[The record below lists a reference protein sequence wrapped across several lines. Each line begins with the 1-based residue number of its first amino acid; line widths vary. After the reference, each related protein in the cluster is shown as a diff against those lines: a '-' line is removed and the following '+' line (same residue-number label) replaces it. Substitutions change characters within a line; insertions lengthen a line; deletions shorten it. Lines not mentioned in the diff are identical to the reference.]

1 MGEAEALPGLFDVG
15 VGHAGEVVGDGAGE
29 AVGGGEGLVVWGQ
42 HFGVGEHGAEEGG
55 DDLVGVFVLGKHGG
69 GLVEAAEEEG
79 FGEAAALFHSVAEA
93 GEAMGGLADVGEGL
107 DAEGLDF

>member
-29 AVGGGEGLVVWGQ
+29 AVGGGEGLMVLGE
-42 HFGVGEHGAEEGG
+42 HCGVGEHGAKEVG
-55 DDLVGVFVLGKHGG
+55 DDLVGVLVLGEHGG

-79 FGEAAALFHSVAEA
+79 FGEATALFHGGTEV

-107 DAEGLDF
+107 DAEGVDF